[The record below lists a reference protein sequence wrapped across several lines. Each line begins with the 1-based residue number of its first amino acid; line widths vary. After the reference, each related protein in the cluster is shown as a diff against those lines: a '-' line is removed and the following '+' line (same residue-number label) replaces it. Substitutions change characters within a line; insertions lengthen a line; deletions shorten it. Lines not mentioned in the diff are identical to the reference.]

1 MAVMIAGLV
10 LFIGIHLVPAL
21 PGLRRT
27 LAGGWNE
34 ARYKATFSVVAG
46 IGLLLIVVGYYL
58 GERGA
63 QIFAGLPAARAAAP
77 WVMTL
82 VFILFAASHMRGH
95 IRRLVRHPM
104 VIGVVLW
111 SGVHL
116 LANGDRR
123 GTILFGTFLAW
134 AVVDLIASLRR
145 GPIAPFEPALRYDL
159 MAAVGGV
166 VVTGVVMLLHPL
178 LFGARPY

>member
-1 MAVMIAGLV
+1 MAIMIAGLV
-10 LFIGIHLVPAL
+10 LFIGVHLVPAL

-27 LAGGWNE
+27 LAANWSE
-34 ARYKATFSVVAG
+34 DRYKKIFSVVAG

-58 GERGA
+58 GERGP
-63 QIFAGLPAARAAAP
+63 QLFAGQPVARAAAP
-77 WVMTL
+77 WVMML

-95 IRRLVRHPM
+95 IRRLMQHPM
-104 VIGVVLW
+104 VIGVLLW

-123 GTILFGTFLAW
+123 GTLLFGTFLAW
-134 AVVDLIASLRR
+134 SVVDLIASLRR

-166 VVTGVVMLLHPL
+166 VVAGVVMLLHPY
-178 LFGARPY
+178 LFGVRPY